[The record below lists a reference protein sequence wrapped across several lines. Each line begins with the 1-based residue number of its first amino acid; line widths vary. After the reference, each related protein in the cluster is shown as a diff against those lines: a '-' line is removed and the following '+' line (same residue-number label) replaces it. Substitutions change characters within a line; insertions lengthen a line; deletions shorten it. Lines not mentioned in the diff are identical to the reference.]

1 MKLLPL
7 LLLLLTPCLLSG
19 QATAPKYSN
28 EFLSIGIGARGLG
41 MGRTQT
47 AVVNDVTAGYWN
59 PAGLLDITTKYE
71 AALMHAEYFAGIAK
85 YDYAGFATPIDSVSH
100 LAVSAIR
107 FGVDDIP
114 DTRFLFDANGAINY
128 NNVTFFSAADYAF
141 LVSYAR
147 RLPWLGGLQA
157 GANVK
162 VIHRNVGNFANAW
175 GFGFDVGLMLKRKG
189 WRAGLMA
196 RDVTSTFNA
205 WSINTALLQS
215 TYAQTNNRLTANS
228 VEITLPKVS
237 AGIARS
243 FAITKSVG
251 LLATADADFTFD
263 GKRNV
268 LIRSGAVSVDPHVGL
283 EADYRQLAF
292 LRLGAGEVQRLKD
305 FDSSTYTVFQPN
317 FGVGFRLGKF
327 AIDYAL
333 TDIGD
338 QTESPYSHVFSLKAG
353 F

>member
-1 MKLLPL
+1 
-7 LLLLLTPCLLSG
+7 
-19 QATAPKYSN
+19 
-28 EFLSIGIGARGLG
+28 
-41 MGRTQT
+41 
-47 AVVNDVTAGYWN
+47 
-59 PAGLLDITTKYE
+59 
-71 AALMHAEYFAGIAK
+71 MHAEYFAGIAK

-114 DTRFLFDANGAINY
+114 DTRFLFDASGAINY

-147 RLPWLGGLQA
+147 RLRWLGGLQA

-175 GFGFDVGLMLKRKG
+175 GFGFDVGLLLKRKG

-205 WSINTALLQS
+205 WSINTSLLQS
-215 TYAQTNNRLTANS
+215 AYAQTNNRLTANS
-228 VEITLPKVS
+228 IEITLPKLS
-237 AGIARS
+237 AGVARA
-243 FAITKSVG
+243 FAITQSVG

-268 LIRSGAVSVDPHVGL
+268 LIRSSAVSVGPARGPGGRLPETGL
-283 EADYRQLAF
+283 PAPGGRRSAAAQ
-292 LRLGAGEVQRLKD
+292 D
-305 FDSSTYTVFQPN
+305 FDGGTYTVFQPN

-338 QTESPYSHVFSLKAG
+338 QSESPYSHVFSLKAG

>member
-7 LLLLLTPCLLSG
+7 LLLLLTPGLLLG

-41 MGRTQT
+41 MGRSQT

-71 AALMHAEYFAGIAK
+71 VALMHAEYFAGIAK
-85 YDYAGFATPIDSVSH
+85 YDYAAFATPIDSVSH

-114 DTRFLFDANGAINY
+114 DTRFLFDASGAINY

-147 RLPWLGGLQA
+147 RLRWLGGLRA

-175 GFGFDVGLMLKRKG
+175 GFGFDVGLILQRKG

-228 VEITLPKVS
+228 IEITLPKLS
-237 AGIARS
+237 AGIARA
-243 FAITKSVG
+243 FAITRSVG

-268 LIRSGAVSVDPHVGL
+268 LIRSSALSVDPHVGL
-283 EADYRQLAF
+283 ETDYRKLAF

-305 FDSSTYTVFQPN
+305 FDGATYTVFQPN
-317 FGVGFRLGKF
+317 FGVGFRLGKLS
-327 AIDYAL
+327 IDYAL

-338 QTESPYSHVFSLKAG
+338 QSESPYSHVFSLKAG